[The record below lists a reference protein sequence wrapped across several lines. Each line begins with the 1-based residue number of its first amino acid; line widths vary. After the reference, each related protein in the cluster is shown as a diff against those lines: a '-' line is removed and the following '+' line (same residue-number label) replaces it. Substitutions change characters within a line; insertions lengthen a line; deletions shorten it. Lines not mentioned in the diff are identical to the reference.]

1 MMISIREVLD
11 EAGFHIESCTD
22 FNRFMEESSRY
33 LNSVNYDRRLFRMDV
48 SARNCIFWA
57 GYPIVD
63 KGEVVWDIEETREYF
78 TWFKDIYARGIG
90 EYMFGDLFG
99 AAAVRDGECLF
110 ESSGFLNTDL
120 NAIRALYTIGTPISV
135 PIYNKD
141 GGVTAL
147 IERAVAVHANSEN
160 MDNVRKF
167 LEILFEKQIMEQ
179 PGALRE
185 NIMAFVFV
193 IH

>member
-1 MMISIREVLD
+1 MS
-11 EAGFHIESCTD
+11 
-22 FNRFMEESSRY
+22 
-33 LNSVNYDRRLFRMDV
+33 
-48 SARNCIFWA
+48 
-57 GYPIVD
+57 
-63 KGEVVWDIEETREYF
+63 
-78 TWFKDIYARGIG
+78 
-90 EYMFGDLFG
+90 
-99 AAAVRDGECLF
+99 F

-179 PGALRE
+179 PGGVARKYQRAKKCDGKGVRILSDR
-185 NIMAFVFV
+185 MPF
-193 IH
+193 

>member
-1 MMISIREVLD
+1 MS
-11 EAGFHIESCTD
+11 
-22 FNRFMEESSRY
+22 
-33 LNSVNYDRRLFRMDV
+33 
-48 SARNCIFWA
+48 
-57 GYPIVD
+57 
-63 KGEVVWDIEETREYF
+63 
-78 TWFKDIYARGIG
+78 
-90 EYMFGDLFG
+90 
-99 AAAVRDGECLF
+99 F

-185 NIMAFVFV
+185 NISVRKSVMEKEYESYL
-193 IH
+193 IECPLSCYKWISI